1 MRTVGWCMRTG
12 CGMAMVVTA
21 MAALSQSSASQT
33 QAPQQFEV
41 ASIRPDNAGPGPGT
55 SANISEGGRVQA
67 TNATIRWVILVAF
80 HLEDRQ
86 VLGGPAWLDN
96 DRYDIDAKT
105 GRPER
110 PTPDEVQPMM
120 QNLLAER
127 FHLKYHRDTREMQ
140 VYALV
145 SEGKPVAG
153 IKQSEDGAT
162 TSMDTNGAPGNAQR
176 LTAKG
181 TTMTQLSNYVGNR
194 LGRFVVDQT
203 GLTAAYDFTLDWTQ
217 GDAGD
222 SGLPSLVTA
231 LHDELGLKLESKKL
245 PVDVLVIDSID
256 RPTQN

>member
-1 MRTVGWCMRTG
+1 
-12 CGMAMVVTA
+12 MAMV
-21 MAALSQSSASQT
+21 MAATASLGQGADSPVVAA
-33 QAPQQFEV
+33 QRFEV
-41 ASIRPDNAGPGPGT
+41 VSIRQDNAGPGPGT
-55 SANISEGGRVQA
+55 SANISEGGLVQA
-67 TNATIRWVILVAF
+67 TNATIRWVIRVAF

-86 VLGGPAWLDN
+86 VLGGPGWLDN
-96 DRYDIDAKT
+96 DRYDIEAKT

-127 FHLKYHRDTREMQ
+127 FHLKYHRETRDMQ

-145 SEGKPVAG
+145 SEGKPAAG
-153 IKQSEDGAT
+153 LKKSEDDAP
-162 TSMDTNGAPGNAQR
+162 TSMDTNGAAGSPQR

-181 TTMTQLSNYVGNR
+181 TTMAQLSNYVGNR
-194 LGRFVVDQT
+194 LGRFIVDQT
-203 GLTAAYDFTLDWTQ
+203 GLPAAYDFTLNWTQ

-231 LHDELGLKLESKKL
+231 LHEQLGLKLESKKL

-256 RPTQN
+256 RPTEN